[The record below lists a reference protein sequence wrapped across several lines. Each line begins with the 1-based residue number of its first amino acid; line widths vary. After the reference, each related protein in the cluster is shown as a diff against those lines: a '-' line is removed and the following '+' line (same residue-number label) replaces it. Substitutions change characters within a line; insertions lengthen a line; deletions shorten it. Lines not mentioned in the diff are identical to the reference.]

1 MSLLSPGAR
10 DEQVMARAA
19 SESRIL
25 VTFDKDF
32 GELVYRRGLP
42 PPAGIILLRFDP
54 VSPEDTA
61 DRLRALVSAG
71 HELDGRFTV
80 LTRRAVRSL
89 PLPRAHT

>member
-1 MSLLSPGAR
+1 MSLLAPGAT

-19 SESRIL
+19 NESRIL

-42 PPAGIILLRFDP
+42 PPAGIVLLRFDP
-54 VSPEDTA
+54 QSPESTA
-61 DRLRALVSAG
+61 DRLSALIATG
-71 HELDGRFTV
+71 HELAGRFTV

-89 PLPRAHT
+89 PLPRAQV